1 MFKVD
6 RRVLRAAVVVAAAAS
21 LGACATVTRGTNQ
34 TWSVQTDPNGA
45 KVETSTGFKCE
56 QTPCTFRMKRKAS
69 FDVTITKDGYKT
81 YHGKVTHQTASAGAA
96 GMAGNVLVGGL
107 IGVGIDA
114 ATGST
119 QELKPNPLV
128 IKLEADGA
136 APAAAPAGGQ

>member
-1 MFKVD
+1 MTFKID
-6 RRVLRAAVVVAAAAS
+6 RRVLRAAFVVAAAAS

-34 TWSVQTDPNGA
+34 TWSVQTEPNGA
-45 KVETSTGFKCE
+45 KVETSNGFKCD

-69 FDVTITKDGYKT
+69 FDVTITKDGYRT

-96 GMAGNVLVGGL
+96 GMAGNVLLGGI
-107 IGVGIDA
+107 IGVGVDA

-128 IKLEADGA
+128 VKLESEGGS
-136 APAAAPAGGQ
+136 APAAGGGQ